1 MSPAYPEIYL
11 PHALKQVQDAL
22 PPVPAAP
29 HEPYKPGSPPQQF
42 SIGWLTSLGI
52 GTIVSSLLT
61 QSFFVLFFGLIVTIA
76 FGAYSFFN
84 FPKRLSGYEQE
95 LRQYETNRQKFLIDR
110 REYDRKVK
118 LIQSEE
124 HIKQHRFQG
133 ALRGWGGIC

>member
-1 MSPAYPEIYL
+1 MSTYPDLYL
-11 PHALKQVQDAL
+11 PHSLRQAQDAL
-22 PPVPAAP
+22 PPVPTAP
-29 HEPYKPGSPPQQF
+29 REPPKPSDSQPQRLQT
-42 SIGWLTSLGI
+42 GWLTVFGI